1 MSASSQAGEHQE
13 GAAFLFS
20 LLIFKTTSMDLKFF
34 TGDNS
39 KEGVKMGEEFTVQHA
54 RNLGSLFDVLFPLS
68 QNRHY

>member
-1 MSASSQAGEHQE
+1 
-13 GAAFLFS
+13 
-20 LLIFKTTSMDLKFF
+20 MDLKFF

-68 QNRHY
+68 QNRHYQAALQNSMLRLNLWKVT